1 MKRYLTLLLMCSF
14 LISSLFVGC
23 AGNQAIPPKPASE
36 AGNLGEPPQA
46 EASRE
51 EAGAK
56 KSIILGFYP
65 EAGDKAKD
73 SLLKNIKSLDQVVF
87 FWYTFDDKG
96 KLNPTKSV
104 DLGLKNTV
112 QKNGAKALA
121 LVHNMTDG
129 QFNTPLAHKA
139 LVDRT
144 VRSNFVNNLVELT
157 TRDNWDGIFMDLE
170 KIDPTDRTNF
180 TTFIRELESALK
192 AKDKVLQVALHA
204 KFHDDPNDTW
214 AGAYDYSALGKA
226 ADQLVMMT
234 YDEHSIGT
242 TQGPIA
248 SQGWINRVINYA
260 TGKIPKEKII
270 MGIPLYSYEW
280 ISNKPLLPNSMSVPR
295 AVSLAQEHGVNILY
309 DEFDQNPHYNFIVGG
324 VRHDV
329 YFENTRSIRAKL
341 EIAQKNQLKGIAIW
355 RLGLED
361 QSIWTEVLNNYG
373 SLRK

>member
-1 MKRYLTLLLMCSF
+1 MCSF
-14 LISSLFVGC
+14 LISSWLVGC

-36 AGNLGEPPQA
+36 TGNLGEPPQA

-56 KSIILGFYP
+56 KPIILGFYP

-87 FWYTFDDKG
+87 FWYTFDEKG
-96 KLNPTKSV
+96 KLNPSKSV

-121 LVHNMTDG
+121 LVHNLTNE
-129 QFNTPLAHKA
+129 QFNTPLAHKV

-144 VRSNFVNNLVELT
+144 VRSNFVNNLVELA

-170 KIDPTDRTNF
+170 KMDPTDRTNF
-180 TTFIRELESALK
+180 TTFIQELQGALK
-192 AKDKVLQVALHA
+192 AKDKLLQVALHA
-204 KFHDDPNDTW
+204 KYHDDPNDIW
-214 AGAYDYSALGKA
+214 AGSYDYSALGKA
-226 ADQLVMMT
+226 ADQLVIMT

-248 SQGWINRVINYA
+248 SLSWIKRVVNYA

-270 MGIPLYSYEW
+270 LGIPIYGYEW
-280 ISNKPLLPNSMSVPR
+280 SSNKPLLPNSMSVPR
-295 AVSLAQEHGVNILY
+295 AVSLGKEHGVNILY
-309 DEFDQNPHYNFIVGG
+309 DEFEQVPHYNFIVGG

-329 YFENTRSIRAKL
+329 YFENTQSIQAKL
-341 EIAQKNQLKGIAIW
+341 EIVQKNQFKGIAIW

-361 QSIWTEVLNNYG
+361 QSMWTEVLNNFG
-373 SLRK
+373 SQRK